1 MVFGIALA
9 FAGGTLYA
17 AGVVLQATEARAV
30 SREHALK
37 LGLLKRLAARKRW
50 LAGTAVGLLGWVC
63 EAGALLVAPLT
74 VVQPALSFG
83 LIVLLLLG
91 EWMLEEPFGF
101 QEVGGVLLVIAGVTG
116 IALVAPERSVQHAS
130 LVAVVSVLGL
140 LAVLSLLPRAL
151 GRARSTPPALVTV
164 CAGLAF
170 AWAALISKFVADAI
184 DTGSLAILPPLLA
197 VAVVASLLAMT
208 NEMSALQTQRAS
220 AVTPVVF
227 VLEMLVPVLLAP
239 LLVNEAWSRPGL
251 VLLFVACVLA
261 GAILLAN
268 SPAVSDLVEAQAD

>member
-17 AGVVLQATEARAV
+17 IGIVLQATEARAV

-37 LGLLKRLAARKRW
+37 LGLLKRLAVRKRW

-91 EWMLEEPFGF
+91 ESMLKEPFGI
-101 QEVGGVLLVIAGVTG
+101 QEVGGVLLIIAGVTG

-140 LAVLSLLPRAL
+140 LAILSLLPRAL
-151 GRARSTPPALVTV
+151 GRARSAPPALVTV

-170 AWAALISKFVADAI
+170 AWAALMSKFVADAI
-184 DTGSLAILPPLLA
+184 GTGSLAILPLLLA
-197 VAVVASLLAMT
+197 VALVASLLAMT

-220 AVTPVVF
+220 AVTPVIF
-227 VLEMLVPVLLAP
+227 ALEMLVPVLLAP
-239 LLVNEAWSRPGL
+239 VLVDEAWSRPGL
-251 VLLFVACVLA
+251 VVLFVACVLA
-261 GAILLAN
+261 GAILLAS